1 MPMKQMVTIGIAL
14 AVAVLASLTP
24 TLIALP
30 LWVIAVLLFGR
41 GLQPKA
47 VEKLVGRL
55 PYGSS
60 YILKAFAKLDSMLSS
75 SG

>member
-1 MPMKQMVTIGIAL
+1 MPMKQMISIGIAL
-14 AVAVLASLTP
+14 AVAVVASLTP
-24 TLIALP
+24 ALIALP

-47 VEKLVGRL
+47 VEELVGRL

-75 SG
+75 WS

>member
-1 MPMKQMVTIGIAL
+1 MPMKQMISIGIAL
-14 AVAVLASLTP
+14 AVAVVASLTP
-24 TLIALP
+24 ALIAVP
-30 LWVIAVLLFGR
+30 LWVIAVLVFGW

-75 SG
+75 WS

>member
-1 MPMKQMVTIGIAL
+1 MPMKQLITIGIAL
-14 AVAVLASLTP
+14 AVAVVASLTP
-24 TLIALP
+24 VLIALP
-30 LWVIAVLLFGR
+30 LWVIAVLLFGW

-75 SG
+75 LG

>member
-1 MPMKQMVTIGIAL
+1 MITIGIAL

-24 TLIALP
+24 ALIALP
-30 LWVIAVLLFGR
+30 LWVIAVLLFGWSV
-41 GLQPKA
+41 QPKI
-47 VEKLVGRL
+47 VEKLVRRV

-75 SG
+75 WG